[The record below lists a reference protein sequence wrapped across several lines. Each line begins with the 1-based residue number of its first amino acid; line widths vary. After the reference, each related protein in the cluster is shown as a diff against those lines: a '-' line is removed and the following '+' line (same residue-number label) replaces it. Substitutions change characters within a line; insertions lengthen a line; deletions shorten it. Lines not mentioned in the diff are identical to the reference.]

1 MCGITGFIDKKI
13 TEKDK
18 IIKDMTD
25 LIKHRGPD
33 KEEYYTDENISMG
46 LRRLSIIDLEQ
57 KKHSIYNEDR
67 TKLITFDGKIYNYQY
82 LKEDLEAKGHIF
94 ITNADYEVV
103 LHGYEEYKEDIL
115 LMLRGMFSFVIYD
128 INEKELFG
136 ARDFYGIKP
145 FYYYQK
151 GKTFM
156 YSSEIKS
163 FLANPS
169 FEKEFNTN
177 MLEQYLT
184 FQYSVGKETFFKNVY
199 KLEPGHYFK
208 YKNDKLTIKKY
219 YELNLDNDTTKTL
232 EEYTKGIKDLIGDSV
247 KIHKMDDLEVGSFLS
262 GGVDSAL
269 ITTLSKV
276 NKTFT
281 IGYNNRNYSEI
292 ECAKEISDK
301 LKVENIS
308 KKISKQEYFDKIPE
322 IMYYMDEPLADPSA
336 ISLYFLTNL
345 TSKHVKVALSGEG
358 ADEIFG
364 GCKIYHEQDYL
375 SFYNKIP
382 YPVRKTI
389 GILLS
394 PLKDKKV
401 FKFLV
406 KRSNNLEDYYVGN
419 NFVFD
424 NKEIKK
430 ILSYKKS
437 DKSYKDI
444 TRPYYEKIK
453 KYDQIQKMQYIDFH
467 FSLVG
472 DILLKTD
479 KMSMANSL
487 EVRTPYLDRIIV
499 DFVKN
504 MPTKYKIK
512 CNKTKYAFRKVA
524 SEVLDKEYSE
534 KKNFTP
540 QAPIKEWIKET
551 DINKKIRETF
561 NESGKFFDTKEI
573 IKLLN
578 EHIEGKKDN
587 SSKIWTIYTFMIW
600 YKQYFVER

>member
-13 TEKDK
+13 ENKNK

-33 KEEYYTDENISMG
+33 SEVYYIDENIAMG
-46 LRRLSIIDLEQ
+46 LRRLSIIKLNQKEQ
-57 KKHSIYNEDR
+57 FIYNEDR
-67 TKLITFDGKIYNYQY
+67 KKLITFDGKIYNYKY

-94 ITNADYEVV
+94 TTNTDQEVV

-128 INEKELFG
+128 TNEKELFG

-145 FYYYQK
+145 LYYYQK

-163 FLANPS
+163 FLGNPN
-169 FEKEFNTN
+169 FEKEFNTS

-184 FQYSVGKETFFKNVY
+184 FQYSVGTDSFFKNVY
-199 KLEPGHYFK
+199 KLSPGHYFK
-208 YKNDKLTIKKY
+208 YKNEKLTIKKY
-219 YELNLDNDTTKTL
+219 YELNLGNDNTKTL
-232 EEYTKGIKDLIGDSV
+232 EEYTKGIKELIEDSV
-247 KIHKMDDLEVGSFLS
+247 KIHNMDDVEVGSFLS
-262 GGVDSAL
+262 SGVDSSL
-269 ITTLSKV
+269 ITALSEV

-281 IGYNNRNYSEI
+281 IGYDNRNYSEI
-292 ECAKEISDK
+292 EYAKQLSEK
-301 LKVENIS
+301 LKIENTS
-308 KKISKQEYFDKIPE
+308 KKISKQEFFEKLPE

-336 ISLYFLTNL
+336 VSLYFLANL
-345 TSKHVKVALSGEG
+345 TSKHVKVVLSGEG

-364 GCKIYHEQDYL
+364 GYNIYHEQDYL
-375 SFYNKIP
+375 SCYDKIP
-382 YPVRKTI
+382 YPIRKII

-394 PLKDKKV
+394 PLKDKKI
-401 FKFLV
+401 FNFFV

-419 NFVFD
+419 DFIFD
-424 NKEIKK
+424 TKEIKK

-444 TRPYYEKIK
+444 TKPYYEKTK

-479 KMSMANSL
+479 KMAMANSL
-487 EVRTPYLDRIIV
+487 EVRTPYLDRIVI
-499 DFVKN
+499 DFVKD

-512 CNKTKYAFRKVA
+512 NNKTKYAFRKVA
-524 SEVLDKEYSE
+524 SEVLDREYSE
-534 KKNFTP
+534 KKNFTS

-551 DINKKIRETF
+551 DINKKIREIF

-587 SSKIWTIYTFMIW
+587 SRKIWTIYTFLIW
-600 YKQYFVER
+600 YRKYFVER